1 MNIMASVL
9 DKELIRYFI
18 LLNEPQK
25 KSLLEMMKSFL
36 QSDSK
41 PVGHISIEQYNREL
55 DEAMERIV
63 RGEFT
68 TLEALE
74 KEMQTW

>member
-1 MNIMASVL
+1 MGSVI
-9 DKELIRYFI
+9 DKELIWYFVQ
-18 LLNEPQK
+18 LNEPQK

-36 QSDSK
+36 PLDGK
-41 PVGHISIEQYNREL
+41 PSERISVEQYNREL
-55 DEAMERIV
+55 DEAMGRIG
-63 RGEFT
+63 RGQFT